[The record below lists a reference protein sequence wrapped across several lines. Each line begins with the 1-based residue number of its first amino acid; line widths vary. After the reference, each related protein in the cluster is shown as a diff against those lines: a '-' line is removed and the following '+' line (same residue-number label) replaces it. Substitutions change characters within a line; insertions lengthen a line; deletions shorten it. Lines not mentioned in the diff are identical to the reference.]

1 MQGCVEAI
9 WRGRNRRAPGCQGW
23 PAEPSRS
30 LEVLRLLVQG
40 ETIKGISEKLG
51 LSEKT
56 VANQQWAI
64 RAKLGAGNSAQVAL
78 LAAKMGL
85 VR

>member
-1 MQGCVEAI
+1 M
-9 WRGRNRRAPGCQGW
+9 
-23 PAEPSRS
+23 
-30 LEVLRLLVQG
+30 QG